1 MPDVADPVPEAHGSG
16 SAWRWKSSL
25 LVAETLSMVLH
36 ENVPKKLQAYL
47 DWHVHLFRVNRA
59 HERLDP
65 TTKSD
70 VPCAEVRESLSQ
82 PFAA

>member
-1 MPDVADPVPEAHGSG
+1 
-16 SAWRWKSSL
+16 
-25 LVAETLSMVLH
+25 MVLH